1 MTRNQKIALGCGGA
15 GCLGLIVVAVA
26 ACLVYYFVYRQAATY
41 RASTRD
47 YNYNV
52 NYNSNSNSNYD
63 SNSNSNSSTTTSA
76 SSLSD
81 DDKHKLFHA
90 ASVTGDTE
98 LMHRV
103 QVAIGLLND
112 DYSPKDEY
120 RQFATAHVAW
130 VFKNMDF
137 IQEVNTPEKAKAYI
151 DEHLQ

>member
-1 MTRNQKIALGCGGA
+1 VG
-15 GCLGLIVVAVA
+15 
-26 ACLVYYFVYRQAATY
+26 YYFYARQSAY
-41 RASTRD
+41 RASRD
-47 YNYNV
+47 YNYNYNV
-52 NYNSNSNSNYD
+52 NLSDSNSNSDSNDNTADD

-151 DEHLQ
+151 DEHLL